1 MKIFFFALREY
12 DELRFVE
19 EFSRKYDFTYDY
31 TSAYPTVENADLAKG
46 YDALSIITN
55 PMYPELLDRYA
66 ELGIKY
72 ISTRSIGYD
81 HIDLVHAKKLGM
93 GIAHVTYSPNS
104 VANYTIMLIL
114 MATRNMP
121 FIMKQADNQN
131 FALKGKMGK
140 ELSLSTVGII
150 GTGKIGETVARR
162 LKGFGCRILA
172 NDIYPKESLN
182 GIVEYV
188 DLDTLYSQSDIITLH
203 APGLPEN
210 HHMINAAAIAKMKDG
225 IILVN
230 AARGSLIDTQ
240 ALIDALENKKVGFA
254 ALDTLEAESGLYY
267 LNFEQEIM
275 ANRDRAI
282 LKTFPNVILSPH
294 MAFYTEQSVSDMV
307 ENSIRGLLDFE
318 KDGERPFEVKI

>member
-19 EFSRKYDFTYDY
+19 EFSREYDFTYDY

-121 FIMKQADNQN
+121 FIM
-131 FALKGKMGK
+131 
-140 ELSLSTVGII
+140 
-150 GTGKIGETVARR
+150 
-162 LKGFGCRILA
+162 
-172 NDIYPKESLN
+172 
-182 GIVEYV
+182 
-188 DLDTLYSQSDIITLH
+188 
-203 APGLPEN
+203 
-210 HHMINAAAIAKMKDG
+210 
-225 IILVN
+225 
-230 AARGSLIDTQ
+230 
-240 ALIDALENKKVGFA
+240 
-254 ALDTLEAESGLYY
+254 
-267 LNFEQEIM
+267 
-275 ANRDRAI
+275 
-282 LKTFPNVILSPH
+282 
-294 MAFYTEQSVSDMV
+294 
-307 ENSIRGLLDFE
+307 
-318 KDGERPFEVKI
+318 

>member
-131 FALKGKMGK
+131 FALQGKMGK

-188 DLDTLYSQSDIITLH
+188 DLDTLLGQSDFVSLH
-203 APGLPEN
+203 VPMTAATAK
-210 HHMINAAAIAKMKDG
+210 MINAESIAKMKDG
-225 IILVN
+225 AVLIN
-230 AARGSLIDTQ
+230 CARGGVVDSEALAAALNSGKLAAAGIDVFENEPPLAVEHPLLQ
-240 ALIDALENKKVGFA
+240 AKNTVVTPHVAFASKEALEARADIVFANIDAFLAGKPQN
-254 ALDTLEAESGLYY
+254 L
-267 LNFEQEIM
+267 
-275 ANRDRAI
+275 
-282 LKTFPNVILSPH
+282 
-294 MAFYTEQSVSDMV
+294 
-307 ENSIRGLLDFE
+307 
-318 KDGERPFEVKI
+318 VK